1 MHFFIKMKKE
11 LFVNVKIPENIE
23 ISLEENK
30 LKIKGPEGEIEK
42 KFDFGKLEVKL
53 EKNNF
58 KIGSKKATKNNK
70 KMMNTIAAHIKNM
83 IKGVQE
89 KFEYKLKICF
99 GHFPLTVKQEDN
111 KVIIKNFLGE
121 KINREV
127 KILEGAEVEIG
138 KEIITIKSVNKEI
151 AGQTAANFET
161 ATKIKGRDRRI
172 FQDGIYITN
181 KSGKKI

>member
-1 MHFFIKMKKE
+1 MKKE
-11 LFVNVKIPENIE
+11 LFVEIEIPEGIE
-23 ISLEENK
+23 VTFEDGFFKS
-30 LKIKGPEGEIEK
+30 KGPEGEIER
-42 KFDFGKLEVKL
+42 KFNLGKLKTEIS
-53 EKNNF
+53 KNKI
-58 KIGSKKATKNNK
+58 KIGNNKSTKNDK
-70 KMMNTIAAHIKNM
+70 KRMNTIAAHIKNM

-99 GHFPLTVKQEDN
+99 GHFPLNVKQEGN

-127 KILEGAEVEIG
+127 NIPKGAEVDIG

-151 AGQTAANFET
+151 AGQTAANFEA
-161 ATKIKGRDRRI
+161 ATKIGGRDKRI
-172 FQDGIYITN
+172 FQDGVYIIN